1 MGKRLM
7 IMWAPDSSRP
17 FTSTAIGLACLIN
30 ASWVFAD
37 MKSLDDTALANISG
51 QSGLTMELDLAL
63 TADRLSYYDDDKGI
77 HLEGFRVGSAIDSAG
92 QAFHLVR
99 IDIEDDAS
107 LNLDYLVEDRRV
119 EFGDIRLAGAP
130 GVSMGG
136 VFFDHTLEGYLNISQ
151 GGSVGGAGYTF
162 DSAYTMTGGRLGY
175 RTNGNEVFLDDIT
188 MNVEAFAV
196 TLDVV
201 GDTLALDAPRIVGNW
216 EVGAI
221 RYSNNPL
228 NHGVSVDSGSGQLLP
243 SYGSLSGSYD
253 LSSSTGI
260 TAGGRS
266 GEGLRIDNETV
277 IHSAT
282 FLYMDDGKALALRDI
297 TGSYRINDLRLDVT
311 TDWRNRPA
319 LALTLGSLAGQFN
332 IGAIEVGGSGRSIG
346 EVNVSFLLE
355 DQVFNGR
362 NYSNAVYLQ
371 GGGHPDA
378 GPQGLRLATEWSLR
392 LADFSYTEDGNRVIF
407 SGLQSWGQGDVT
419 VNVTRNEMINGTQF
433 FDGLRIGFEDVR
445 AGYRING
452 LRVGSEDA
460 PLQGGTELLLALG
473 FYPAYEFELDGH
485 MTLGPGGASGEGIT
499 INSDVRIHDGKA
511 AIIAVPYDQGNG
523 EVPQKGLWIT
533 ELDYDSHVRG
543 MTVDVTQEGLAI
555 VKSEAWST
563 MDIGNLR
570 IGDKESGRSFGRFVV
585 QKYETGSSMTI
596 VPGGAGD
603 VCAGGVGDSP
613 SSCVSSGGVWEARG
627 EEGLTVRL
635 KQVFAKAAG
644 EDRKNAL
651 TWETNRETNGVGEAV
666 NGTGTRLVLN
676 DIHTSDGGDFD
687 GDGVE
692 DNSFGLRTDL
702 SVDVY
707 QTRVV
712 KKTDGPDA
720 LGVVGNRGDEKIMDG
735 ASASGYRYVA
745 NPTLQEAENRP
756 LGFAVKARSQF
767 KELSINNIDLVHP
780 VGGAQTAVYGV
791 KMQNFDI
798 KANLTATPIP

>member
-1 MGKRLM
+1 
-7 IMWAPDSSRP
+7 MWAPDSSRP

-188 MNVEAFAV
+188 MNVEALAV

-523 EVPQKGLWIT
+523 EVPQKGLWIN

>member
-1 MGKRLM
+1 
-7 IMWAPDSSRP
+7 MWAPDSSRP

-37 MKSLDDTALANISG
+37 MKSLDDTALATISG

-119 EFGDIRLAGAP
+119 EFGDIRLAGAL

-188 MNVEAFAV
+188 MNVEALAV

>member
-1 MGKRLM
+1 
-7 IMWAPDSSRP
+7 MWAPDSSRP

-613 SSCVSSGGVWEARG
+613 SSCASSGGVWEARG

>member
-1 MGKRLM
+1 
-7 IMWAPDSSRP
+7 MWAPDSSRP
-17 FTSTAIGLACLIN
+17 FTSMAIGLACLIN

-99 IDIEDDAS
+99 IGIEDDAS

-188 MNVEAFAV
+188 MNVEALAV

-603 VCAGGVGDSP
+603 ICAGGVGDSP

>member
-119 EFGDIRLAGAP
+119 EFGDIRLAGAL

-136 VFFDHTLEGYLNISQ
+136 VFFDHTLEGYLNIRQ

-188 MNVEAFAV
+188 MNVEALAV

>member
-1 MGKRLM
+1 
-7 IMWAPDSSRP
+7 MWAPDSSRP

-188 MNVEAFAV
+188 MNVEALAV

-319 LALTLGSLAGQFN
+319 LALTLGSLDGQFN

>member
-1 MGKRLM
+1 
-7 IMWAPDSSRP
+7 MWAPDSSRP
-17 FTSTAIGLACLIN
+17 FTSMAIGLACLIN

-99 IDIEDDAS
+99 IGIEDDAS

-130 GVSMGG
+130 GVGMGG
-136 VFFDHTLEGYLNISQ
+136 VFFDHTLEGYLNIRQ

-188 MNVEAFAV
+188 MNVEALAV

-452 LRVGSEDA
+452 LRVGSENA

-603 VCAGGVGDSP
+603 ICAGGVGDSP

>member
-1 MGKRLM
+1 
-7 IMWAPDSSRP
+7 MWAPDSSRP

-188 MNVEAFAV
+188 MNVKALGV

-243 SYGSLSGSYD
+243 SFGSLSGSYD

-346 EVNVSFLLE
+346 EVSVSFLLE

-756 LGFAVKARSQF
+756 LGFAVKARSQL

>member
-1 MGKRLM
+1 M
-7 IMWAPDSSRP
+7 
-17 FTSTAIGLACLIN
+17 
-30 ASWVFAD
+30 
-37 MKSLDDTALANISG
+37 
-51 QSGLTMELDLAL
+51 
-63 TADRLSYYDDDKGI
+63 
-77 HLEGFRVGSAIDSAG
+77 
-92 QAFHLVR
+92 
-99 IDIEDDAS
+99 
-107 LNLDYLVEDRRV
+107 
-119 EFGDIRLAGAP
+119 
-130 GVSMGG
+130 
-136 VFFDHTLEGYLNISQ
+136 
-151 GGSVGGAGYTF
+151 
-162 DSAYTMTGGRLGY
+162 
-175 RTNGNEVFLDDIT
+175 
-188 MNVEAFAV
+188 
-196 TLDVV
+196 
-201 GDTLALDAPRIVGNW
+201 
-216 EVGAI
+216 
-221 RYSNNPL
+221 
-228 NHGVSVDSGSGQLLP
+228 
-243 SYGSLSGSYD
+243 
-253 LSSSTGI
+253 
-260 TAGGRS
+260 
-266 GEGLRIDNETV
+266 
-277 IHSAT
+277 
-282 FLYMDDGKALALRDI
+282 
-297 TGSYRINDLRLDVT
+297 T

-319 LALTLGSLAGQFN
+319 LALTLGSLDGQFN
-332 IGAIEVGGSGRSIG
+332 IGAIEVGGSGKSIG

-433 FDGLRIGFEDVR
+433 FDGLRIGFENVR

-485 MTLGPGGASGEGIT
+485 MTLGAGGASGEGIT
-499 INSDVRIHDGKA
+499 INSDVRIRDGKA

-555 VKSEAWST
+555 VKGEAWST

-585 QKYETGSSMTI
+585 QKHETGSSMTI
-596 VPGGAGD
+596 MPGGAGD

-613 SSCVSSGGVWEARG
+613 SSCASSGGVWEARG

>member
-1 MGKRLM
+1 
-7 IMWAPDSSRP
+7 MWAPDSSRP

-136 VFFDHTLEGYLNISQ
+136 VFFDHTLEGYLNIRQ

-188 MNVEAFAV
+188 MNVEALGV

-201 GDTLALDAPRIVGNW
+201 GDTLALDAPRIVGDW

-319 LALTLGSLAGQFN
+319 LALTLGSLDGQFN

-485 MTLGPGGASGEGIT
+485 MTLGAGGASGEGIT
-499 INSDVRIHDGKA
+499 INSDVRIRDGKA

-533 ELDYDSHVRG
+533 DLDYDSHVRG

-613 SSCVSSGGVWEARG
+613 SSCASSGGVWEARG

-635 KQVFAKAAG
+635 KHVFAKAAG

>member
-77 HLEGFRVGSAIDSAG
+77 HLEGFRVGSAIDSTG

-175 RTNGNEVFLDDIT
+175 RTNGNEVFLDDVT
-188 MNVEAFAV
+188 MNVEALGV

-201 GDTLALDAPRIVGNW
+201 GDTLALNAPRIVGDW

-266 GEGLRIDNETV
+266 GQGLRIDNETV
-277 IHSAT
+277 IHSAS

-297 TGSYRINDLRLDVT
+297 TGSYRINDLRLDVA

-319 LALTLGSLAGQFN
+319 LALTLGSMDGQFN
-332 IGAIEVGGSGRSIG
+332 IGAIEVGGNGQSLG

-419 VNVTRNEMINGTQF
+419 VNVTRSEMINGTQF
-433 FDGLRIGFEDVR
+433 FDGLRIGFEDIR

-485 MTLGPGGASGEGIT
+485 MTLGAGGASGEGIT
-499 INSDVRIHDGKA
+499 INSDVRIRDGKA
-511 AIIAVPYDQGNG
+511 AIIAVPYDQGSG

-533 ELDYDSHVRG
+533 ELDYDSHVRS

-555 VKSEAWST
+555 VKGEAWST

-613 SSCVSSGGVWEARG
+613 SSCASSGGVWEARG

-651 TWETNRETNGVGEAV
+651 TWETNRQADGNGEAI
-666 NGTGTRLVLN
+666 NGTGTRLVLD
-676 DIHTSDGGDFD
+676 DIHTGDGGDFD

-692 DNSFGLRTDL
+692 DNSFGVRTDL

-720 LGVVGNRGDEKIMDG
+720 LGVVGSRGDEKIMDG
-735 ASASGYRYVA
+735 SSAAGYRYVA
-745 NPTLQEAENRP
+745 NPSLQEAENRP
-756 LGFAVKARSQF
+756 LGFAVKGRSQF

>member
-1 MGKRLM
+1 MGLPTSIKQYSWIATGLLCV
-7 IMWAPDSSRP
+7 IFAP
-17 FTSTAIGLACLIN
+17 
-30 ASWVFAD
+30 WVVAD
-37 MKSLDDTALANISG
+37 MKRLDDSTLADISG
-51 QSGLTMELDLAL
+51 QSGLSVELDLGL
-63 TADRLSYYDDDKGI
+63 TADRLSYVDDGNGI
-77 HLEGFRVGSAIDSAG
+77 HLEGFRIGSAVDPSG
-92 QAFHLVR
+92 QAFHLIR
-99 IDIEDDAS
+99 IDVEEDAS
-107 LNLDYLVEDRRV
+107 LNLDYLVNDRRI

-136 VFFDHTLEGYLNISQ
+136 IFFDHSLEGYLNISQ
-151 GGSVGGAGYTF
+151 ESTVGGSAYTF

-188 MNVEAFAV
+188 MSVEALGV

-201 GDTLALDAPRIVGNW
+201 GETLTLDAPRITGDW

-221 RYSNNPL
+221 RFSSNPL
-228 NHGVSVDSGSGQLLP
+228 NHGVSVDAASGQPLP
-243 SYGSLSGSYD
+243 SYGSLGGTYD
-253 LSSSTGI
+253 LTSKTGI

-277 IHSAT
+277 IHSAS
-282 FLYMDDGKALALRDI
+282 FLYRDDGKALALRDI
-297 TGSYRINDLRLDVT
+297 TGVYRINDLRLDVA
-311 TDWRNRPA
+311 TDWKNRPA
-319 LALTLGSLAGQFN
+319 LGLTLGSMDGQFS
-332 IGAIEVGGSGRSIG
+332 IGAIEIGGNGKSIG
-346 EVNVSFLLE
+346 QVNVSFLLE

-378 GPQGLRLATEWSLR
+378 GSQGLRLATEWSLR

-419 VNVTRNEMINGTQF
+419 VNVTRDSIINGTEF
-433 FDGLRIGFEDVR
+433 FDGLRIGFDGIR

-452 LRVGSEDA
+452 LRVGSDDA

-485 MTLGPGGASGEGIT
+485 VTLGPGGASGEGVT
-499 INSDVRIHDGKA
+499 INSDVRIRDGKA
-511 AIIAVPYDQGNG
+511 AIIAVPYDEGNG
-523 EVPQKGLWIT
+523 EIPQKGLWIT
-533 ELDYDSHVRG
+533 ELDYDSRVRD
-543 MTVDVTQEGLAI
+543 MTVDITQQGLAI
-555 VKSEAWST
+555 IKGEAWST

-570 IGDKESGRSFGRFVV
+570 IGTKESGQSFGRFVL
-585 QKYETGSSMTI
+585 QKYETGSSMAV

-603 VCAGGVGDSP
+603 VCAGGMGDSP
-613 SSCVSSGGVWEARG
+613 SACIASGGVWETRG
-627 EEGLTVRL
+627 DEGLTVRL
-635 KQVFAKAAG
+635 KQVLARAISD
-644 EDRKNAL
+644 DRKNSL
-651 TWETNRETNGVGEAV
+651 TWETNRQNNGTGAI

-687 GDGVE
+687 GDGIE

-712 KKTDGPDA
+712 KKESGPDGM
-720 LGVVGNRGDEKIMDG
+720 GVVGNRGDEKIMD
-735 ASASGYRYVA
+735 ASSPSGYRYVD
-745 NPTLQEAENRP
+745 NPTVLEADNRP
-756 LGFAVKARSQF
+756 IGFAVKARSQF
-767 KELSINNIDLVHP
+767 KELSVNNIDLVHP

>member
-1 MGKRLM
+1 
-7 IMWAPDSSRP
+7 MWAPDSSRP

-99 IDIEDDAS
+99 IGIEDDAS

-188 MNVEAFAV
+188 MNVEALAV

-319 LALTLGSLAGQFN
+319 LALTLGSLDGQFN

-603 VCAGGVGDSP
+603 ICAGGVGDSP

-635 KQVFAKAAG
+635 KQVFATAAG

>member
-1 MGKRLM
+1 MG
-7 IMWAPDSSRP
+7 APNCMKP
-17 FTSTAIGLACLIN
+17 LVPVAGGLVCLII
-30 ASWVFAD
+30 SPWLSAD
-37 MKSLDDTALANISG
+37 MKSLDDSALSNISG
-51 QSGLTMELDLAL
+51 QSGLTMELDLGL
-63 TADRLSYYDDDKGI
+63 TADRLSYVDDGNGL
-77 HLEGFRVGSAIDSAG
+77 HLEDFRVGSATDPSG

-99 IDIEDDAS
+99 VDIGEDAS
-107 LNLDYLVEDRRV
+107 LNLDYLVEDRRI

-136 VFFDHTLEGYLNISQ
+136 VFFDHSLAGYLNISQ

-175 RTNGNEVFLDDIT
+175 RTNGNEVFFDDIT
-188 MNVEAFAV
+188 MNVEALGV

-201 GDTLALDAPRIVGNW
+201 GNTLALNAPRVTGDW

-228 NHGVSVDSGSGQLLP
+228 NHGVSVDSATGQLLP
-243 SYGSLSGSYD
+243 SYGSLSGRYE
-253 LSSSTGI
+253 LSSSTAI
-260 TAGGRS
+260 SAGGRT

-277 IHSAT
+277 IHSAS
-282 FLYMDDGKALALRDI
+282 FLYKDDGKALALRDI
-297 TGSYRINDLRLDVT
+297 AGAYRINDLRLDVAV
-311 TDWRNRPA
+311 DWQSRPA
-319 LALTLGSLAGQFN
+319 LALTLGAMDGQFS
-332 IGAIEVGGSGRSIG
+332 IGAIEVGGNGKSIG
-346 EVNVSFLLE
+346 QVNVSFLLE

-419 VNVTRNEMINGTQF
+419 VNVTREEIINDTEF
-433 FDGLRIGFEDVR
+433 FDGLRIGFEGIR

-452 LRVGSEDA
+452 LRVGSDDA

-485 MTLGPGGASGEGIT
+485 MTLGAGGASGEGIT
-499 INSDVRIHDGKA
+499 INSDVRIRDGKA
-511 AIIAVPYDQGNG
+511 AIIAVPYDEGSG
-523 EVPQKGLWIT
+523 EIPQKGLWIT
-533 ELDYDSHVRG
+533 ELDYDAHVRN
-543 MTVDVTQEGLAI
+543 MTVDLTDEGLAI
-555 VKSEAWST
+555 IKGEAWST

-570 IGDKESGRSFGRFVV
+570 VGDKESGQSFGRFVV
-585 QKYETGSSMTI
+585 QKYETGSSTTVI
-596 VPGGAGD
+596 PGGAGD
-603 VCAGGVGDSP
+603 VCAGGLGDSA
-613 SSCVSSGGVWEARG
+613 SACAASGGIWETRG

-635 KQVFAKAAG
+635 KQVFAKAIS
-644 EDRKNAL
+644 ETRKNAL
-651 TWETNRETNGVGEAV
+651 TWETNRQINGAGEV
-666 NGTGTRLVLN
+666 INGTGTRLVLN
-676 DIHTSDGGDFD
+676 NIHTSDGGDFD

-692 DNSFGLRTDL
+692 DNLFGLRTDL

-712 KKTDGPDA
+712 KKIDGPDT

-735 ASASGYRYVA
+735 SSASGYRYVA
-745 NPTLQEAENRP
+745 NPTLQEIENRP

-767 KELSINNIDLVHP
+767 KELSIDNIDLVHP

-798 KANLTATPIP
+798 EANLTATPIP